1 MAYKLSEIKIK
12 PSISLGKALSVID
25 KGAMRIAL
33 VVDDNDVLIGTI
45 SDGDI
50 RRALLAGL
58 KLDDNISKVYNSTPV
73 VGKISDP
80 KDRIIQIAVSR
91 KLFQIPIVNEL
102 GQVVELAE
110 IDKLVKVKE
119 YPNKVVLMAGGLGKR
134 LMPLTRDMPKPM
146 LIVGGK
152 PILETI
158 IERFAKYGFRNLII
172 SINHLAE
179 KIVDYFGDGEKFGV
193 SIEYVRE
200 DKKLGTAGALSL
212 INSGM
217 DEPFFVMN
225 GDVLTKLN
233 YKNIYDFHLRHKA
246 YATMCVRE
254 YDMEIPYG
262 VVQTK
267 KSDIVSIKE
276 KPVQKFYVNAGV
288 YMLDPGI
295 IKFIPRDVYTD
306 MTDLF
311 ELIVG
316 KKKKTVSFPVR
327 EYWKDIG
334 KKEDLIEADKE
345 YLDYFND

>member
-12 PSISLGKALSVID
+12 PSISLRKALSVLD

-50 RRALLAGL
+50 RRGLLSGL
-58 KLDDNISKVYNSTPV
+58 KLDDDITKVYNSNPV
-73 VGKISDP
+73 VCKSSDS
-80 KDRIIQIAVSR
+80 KDRIIQAAVSR

-110 IDKLVKVKE
+110 IDKLVKIKE
-119 YPNKVVLMAGGLGKR
+119 YPNKIVLMAGGLGKR
-134 LMPLTRDMPKPM
+134 LMPLTNEMPKPM
-146 LIVGGK
+146 LMVGGK
-152 PILETI
+152 PILETV
-158 IERFAKYGFRNLII
+158 IERFAKYGFNNFII
-172 SINHLAE
+172 SVNYMAE
-179 KIVDYFGDGEKFGV
+179 KIVDYFGNGEKFGV
-193 SIEYVRE
+193 SIEYVKE

-212 INSGM
+212 IKSGIN
-217 DEPFFVMN
+217 EPFFVMN
-225 GDVLTKLN
+225 ADVLTKLN
-233 YKNIYDFHLRHKA
+233 YKNIYDFHFRHKA

-254 YDMEIPYG
+254 YDMEVPYG
-262 VVQTK
+262 VVQTNET
-267 KSDIVSIKE
+267 DIVSIKE

-288 YMLDPGI
+288 YLLDPGI
-295 IKFIPRDVYTD
+295 LKYISQDVYTD

-311 ELIVG
+311 ELIVS

-334 KKEDLIEADKE
+334 KKEDLAEADKE